1 MVRVI
6 SAICVLFLMTSC
18 SLIST
23 SDCPSDLSIQ
33 RSPVDITL
41 SVGDQFTGHL
51 SLRGC
56 HDRVEIHDTYTW
68 VSEDTTVLTVDR
80 STGVATAVK
89 SGSTRLL
96 VETATYGEYVVSRV
110 TVR

>member
-1 MVRVI
+1 MIRVI
-6 SAICVLFLMTSC
+6 SAMCILFLMAAC

-23 SDCPSDLSIQ
+23 SDCPSVLTVQ
-33 RSPVDITL
+33 RSPADTTL
-41 SVGDQFTGHL
+41 SVGQQFTGHL

-56 HDRVEIHDTYTW
+56 HDRVEINDVYTW

-80 STGVATAVK
+80 STGVATAIK
-89 SGSTRLL
+89 AGSTQLL
-96 VETATYGEYVVSRV
+96 VRTATYGEYVVSRV